1 MSRSYKQPYTGSK
14 RFDSTCRC
22 NGSCGYCRD
31 NRLYQSNKQPT
42 LEEELKIG
50 DYSMIQPESKL
61 PWTILS
67 FNEEYRII
75 NSDKSDVILLSEDYH
90 FNIVPELKDAE
101 YIVVACNQYP
111 VLLDT
116 LERLESTTTDKAT
129 AAKIREVLIEQ
140 GLWK

>member
-1 MSRSYKQPYTGSK
+1 MSRSYKQPYTRSK

-22 NGSCGYCRD
+22 HGTCEYCRD

-42 LEEELKIG
+42 LEEELKIE
-50 DYSMIQPESKL
+50 DYNMIQPESKL
-61 PWTILS
+61 PW
-67 FNEEYRII
+67 EYTKI
-75 NSDKSDVILLSEDYH
+75 SDEY
-90 FNIVPELKDAE
+90 IVKDAE
-101 YIVVACNQYP
+101 GLAIMCDRQYENWAPYEEDAKYLVVACNQYP

-116 LERLESTTTDKAT
+116 LERLESTTTDKVT